1 MVGGHTASVERGAGL
16 VLSSVTREDEGTYV
30 CTASNGVGSPASA
43 STSLTVL
50 CELRVELETKDHKK
64 VPKALC

>member
-50 CELRVELETKDHKK
+50 CEYSTAV
-64 VPKALC
+64 